1 MPFSPSTQQHVINV
15 QSKPVMKGPTDTG
28 SKKLVGPGQ
37 GGLKKPPKYN

>member
-1 MPFSPSTQQHVINV
+1 MPFSQQTQPQINIK
-15 QSKPVMKGPTDTG
+15 SKPVIKGPTDVG

>member
-1 MPFSPSTQQHVINV
+1 MPFSPSTQPQNINT
-15 QSKPVMKGPTDTG
+15 QSKPVMKGPAEIG